1 MELPRIWRDF
11 GYIKK
16 KKLLNE
22 FPIPP
27 VDTHIIYRN
36 YQNTD
41 ICLVY
46 DQDKKE
52 KTNFD
57 DNEVLATGGDVT
69 MNNYSIMLVGNE
81 MVIREKNEKI
91 FGKILI

>member
-1 MELPRIWRDF
+1 LELPRILRDF

-69 MNNYSIMLVGNE
+69 MNNYSIMLVG
-81 MVIREKNEKI
+81 MKWLFEKKMKK
-91 FGKILI
+91 FLAKY

>member
-1 MELPRIWRDF
+1 MELPRILRDF

-69 MNNYSIMLVGNE
+69 MNNYSIMLVR
-81 MVIREKNEKI
+81 MKLLFEKKMKK
-91 FGKILI
+91 FFAKY